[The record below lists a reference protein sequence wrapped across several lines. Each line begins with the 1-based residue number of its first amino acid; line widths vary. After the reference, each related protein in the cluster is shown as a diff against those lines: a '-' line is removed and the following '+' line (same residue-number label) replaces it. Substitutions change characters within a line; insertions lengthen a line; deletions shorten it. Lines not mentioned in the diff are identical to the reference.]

1 MSDAPKLGDDG
12 DDAQVK
18 KVSDARHDTAPSK
31 LSHRDLTGLAG
42 AGVSLLGGG
51 SPEEAVGKG
60 IAARGYAGATNA
72 SLEYHMA
79 WTDKLSKT
87 KGFWRRLK
95 VIIIG

>member
-1 MSDAPKLGDDG
+1 MSRTRSSDG
-12 DDAQVK
+12 DAQSK
-18 KVSDARHDTAPSK
+18 KVPELGTDAAPNK

-51 SPEEAVGKG
+51 NPEEAVGKG

-72 SLEYHMA
+72 SLDYHMA

-95 VIIIG
+95 IIIIG

>member
-1 MSDAPKLGDDG
+1 MTKTRKLDEDGETTPKTASQRRSEAP
-12 DDAQVK
+12 
-18 KVSDARHDTAPSK
+18 PSK

-42 AGVSLLGGG
+42 AGVSLVGGD

-72 SLEYHMA
+72 SLDYHMA

-87 KGFWRRLK
+87 KGFWKRLK